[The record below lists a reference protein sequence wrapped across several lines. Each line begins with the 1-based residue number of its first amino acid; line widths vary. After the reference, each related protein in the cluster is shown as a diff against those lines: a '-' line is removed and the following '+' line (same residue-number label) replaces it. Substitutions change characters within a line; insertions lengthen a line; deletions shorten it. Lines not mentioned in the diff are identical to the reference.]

1 MINNTLINDRF
12 KQFYLISY
20 QILDALQKKV
30 TISEL
35 ILNTLFIGLVLIIS
49 MIIYWDTI
57 NSKVSQ
63 TSRCKRQLD
72 IFNKNKGIYIINA
85 FDKLK
90 NKLFSVS
97 YDVNQNNTS
106 LKCECKPGKY
116 INYFNDIP
124 VKNMRTNNDVK
135 ENKVCS
141 CDTYYNVGNANE
153 NIIYDGDPG
162 ILRYMTAKD
171 SDFFDNLI
179 YQSYS

>member
-1 MINNTLINDRF
+1 MINNKLLNDRF
-12 KQFYLISY
+12 QQFYLISFT
-20 QILDALQKKV
+20 ILDAFQQK
-30 TISEL
+30 ISTGEFM
-35 ILNTLFIGLVLIIS
+35 LNILFIGLVLIIS
-49 MIIYWDTI
+49 MIIYWDTV

-72 IFNKNKGIYIINA
+72 LFNKNKGEYIINA

-90 NKLFSVS
+90 NKLYSIS

-116 INYFNDIP
+116 VNYFNDIP
-124 VKNMRTNNDVK
+124 VKNMKTNNDIK

-141 CDTYYNVGNANE
+141 CDTYYNLGNANE
-153 NIIYDGDPG
+153 NIIYDGNPS
-162 ILRYMTAKD
+162 IIRYMTTKD